1 MKARYVKTKTLT
13 ASEYRM
19 IKKVATDEAIE
30 YAFAIM
36 FTALRD
42 NFGFG
47 RKRLQE
53 LWCKVEYLSDSISK
67 GYIDIDDLLQT
78 LDEEAGIELGDKEIR
93 RNTDKR

>member
-13 ASEYRM
+13 ASEYRA
-19 IKKVATDEAIE
+19 IKKIATDEAIE

-36 FTALRD
+36 FSALRD

-53 LWCKVEYLSDSISK
+53 LWCKVEYLSDSINK
-67 GYIDIDDLLQT
+67 GYINIDDLLQT
-78 LDEEAGIELGDKEIR
+78 LDEEAGIEIS
-93 RNTDKR
+93 KR